1 MLLFIVD
8 GSVSSWY
15 YCRFNTSHVTLYL
28 IFDSQKIVLA
38 EFQYITCYSLSESL
52 MISSVSADVSIHHML
67 LFIFRL
73 TENVSL
79 VKFVSIHHILLFIG
93 ATSAAAVTIHAGFN
107 TSHVT
112 LYLRAEIEKIKVPFG
127 FNTSH
132 VTLYLSKNLVLKE
145 YEMCFNTSHV
155 TLYHRSKKKIQMHL
169 QGFNT
174 SHVTL
179 YLYHSSQEMVTINGF
194 NTSHVTLYQIFS
206 KSEHRQT
213 NVSIHH
219 MLLFIWD
226 PDEEDDQ
233 KDGFQYITCYSL
245 SWKFAND
252 FSNFF

>member
-1 MLLFIVD
+1 MECRVSIHHMLLFILNISFSFGNLIKFQYITCYSLSSTVSSLLIYQFVSIHHMLLFIVD

-132 VTLYLSKNLVLKE
+132 VTLY
-145 YEMCFNTSHV
+145 
-155 TLYHRSKKKIQMHL
+155 Q
-169 QGFNT
+169 
-174 SHVTL
+174 
-179 YLYHSSQEMVTINGF
+179 
-194 NTSHVTLYQIFS
+194 LYQ
-206 KSEHRQT
+206 
-213 NVSIHH
+213 
-219 MLLFIWD
+219 
-226 PDEEDDQ
+226 
-233 KDGFQYITCYSL
+233 KD
-245 SWKFAND
+245 
-252 FSNFF
+252 